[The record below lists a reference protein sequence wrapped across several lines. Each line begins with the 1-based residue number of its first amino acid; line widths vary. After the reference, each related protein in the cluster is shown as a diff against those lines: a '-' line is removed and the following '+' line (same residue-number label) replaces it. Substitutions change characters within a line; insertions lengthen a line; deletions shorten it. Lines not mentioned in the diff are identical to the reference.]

1 MRPVSVILLAVA
13 MIMIIAKYCSMPK
26 LVSSLGPNIHTRNHP
41 FDNYIIC
48 CYWAS
53 PSWVAEMLSVIQ
65 FHHIVGLVWFGLVG
79 AANCLES
86 IFMEFSL
93 QFD

>member
-1 MRPVSVILLAVA
+1 
-13 MIMIIAKYCSMPK
+13 
-26 LVSSLGPNIHTRNHP
+26 
-41 FDNYIIC
+41 
-48 CYWAS
+48 
-53 PSWVAEMLSVIQ
+53 MLSVIQ
-65 FHHIVGLVWFGLVG
+65 FHHIVGLVWFGLVWFGLVG

>member
-1 MRPVSVILLAVA
+1 LLAVV
-13 MIMIIAKYCSMPK
+13 MIMIIVKYCSMPK
-26 LVSSLGPNIHTRNHP
+26 LVSSLGLNFIPEISPLTTT
-41 FDNYIIC
+41 IC
-48 CYWAS
+48 CYWGS
-53 PSWVAEMLSVIQ
+53 PSWVAEMLSLIQ

-93 QFD
+93 QCD